1 MNPPRK
7 KVPAAKDTR
16 IAKATLRQQRTL
28 ETLLA
33 HHVDRDKAFTRA
45 LENFRTARRSG
56 LSAEDLVKQVDQFVF
71 ELDTALAVARRH
83 HELAMQQ
90 LQLVERFPDEDADA

>member
-7 KVPAAKDTR
+7 PRKGTTDTR
-16 IAKATLRQQRTL
+16 IATASLRQQRTL

-33 HHVDRDKAFTRA
+33 HYVERDKAFTRS

-56 LSAEDLVKQVDQFVF
+56 LAAESLVKQVDQFVS
-71 ELDTALAVARRH
+71 ELDTALAVALRH

-90 LQLVERFPDEDADA
+90 LQTIERFPDEDADA